1 MVVFTSVSAVLV
13 AVGLWTGSRERNLS
27 ISLCWQGER
36 FSQRIIQL
44 VLSNKIDQRL
54 RLTLRQLEVFAAV
67 ARGGTT
73 RAAGDEIS
81 RSQSAASNALGE
93 LEAVL
98 GVQLFDRVGKKLV
111 INENGRALLPK
122 AAGILEQSAEAQALF
137 TTAHGAP
144 LRLAS
149 SYTIGEYLLPE
160 LIASWKAAHPRS
172 PVLVQIANT
181 HDVFESVAA
190 FSADIGFIE
199 GTHSY
204 AELNVRRWRTD
215 HMVIIAPPGH
225 PMMSRKVNPR
235 QLANTSW
242 VLREPGS
249 GTREAADRWLIPQLA
264 AMQVELELSTN
275 EAVKRAVAA
284 GIGLGCLSALAVC
297 DAVQQGWL
305 VQLTTTFPIV
315 DRTLSIAL
323 HRSKKLGSAAES
335 FLRHCTATKSD

>member
-1 MVVFTSVSAVLV
+1 V
-13 AVGLWTGSRERNLS
+13 N
-27 ISLCWQGER
+27 Q
-36 FSQRIIQL
+36 
-44 VLSNKIDQRL
+44 KIDQRL

-67 ARGGTT
+67 MRGGTT

-93 LEAVL
+93 LEGVL

-122 AAGILEQSAEAQALF
+122 AAGILELTAEAQALF
-137 TTAHGAP
+137 TTSHAAP

-160 LIASWKAAHPRS
+160 LIAGWKSAHPRS
-172 PVLVQIANT
+172 PVHVQIANT

-199 GTHSY
+199 GTHSHP
-204 AELNVRRWRTD
+204 ELKVRQWRTD

-225 PMMSRKVNPR
+225 PMSSRKVSAR
-235 QLANTSW
+235 QLARASW

-249 GTREAADRWLIPQLA
+249 GTREAADRWLIPQVEE
-264 AMQVELELSTN
+264 MQVELELSTN

-284 GIGLGCLSALAVC
+284 GIGLGCLSELAVR
-297 DAVQQGWL
+297 DALQHRWL
-305 VQLTTTFPIV
+305 VQLATSFPVV
-315 DRTLSIAL
+315 DRSLSIVM
-323 HRSKKLGSAAES
+323 HRSKKLGSAAEG
-335 FLRHCTATKSD
+335 FLRHCMASK

>member
-1 MVVFTSVSAVLV
+1 MNQKL
-13 AVGLWTGSRERNLS
+13 
-27 ISLCWQGER
+27 
-36 FSQRIIQL
+36 
-44 VLSNKIDQRL
+44 DQRL
-54 RLTLRQLEVFAAV
+54 KLTLRQLEVFAAV

-122 AAGILEQSAEAQALF
+122 AAGVLEQSAEAQALF
-137 TTAHGAP
+137 TAAHAAP

-149 SYTIGEYLLPE
+149 SYTIGEYLLPG
-160 LIASWKAAHPRS
+160 LIAGWKTTHPRS

-181 HDVFESVAA
+181 HDVFESLAE

-199 GTHSY
+199 GTHTHP
-204 AELNVRRWRTD
+204 ALHVRRWRKD
-215 HMVIIAPPGH
+215 HMVIIGPPGH
-225 PMMSRKVNPR
+225 PMASRKVNAR
-235 QLANTSW
+235 QLANASW

-249 GTREAADRWLIPQLA
+249 GTREAADRWLIPQLP

-275 EAVKRAVAA
+275 EAVKRAVSA
-284 GIGLGCLSALAVC
+284 GIGLGCLSALAVS
-297 DAVQQGWL
+297 DAIQHRWL

-315 DRTLSIAL
+315 DRTLSIVL
-323 HRSKKLGSAAES
+323 HRSKRLGSAAEG
-335 FLRHCTATKSD
+335 FLRHCTESK